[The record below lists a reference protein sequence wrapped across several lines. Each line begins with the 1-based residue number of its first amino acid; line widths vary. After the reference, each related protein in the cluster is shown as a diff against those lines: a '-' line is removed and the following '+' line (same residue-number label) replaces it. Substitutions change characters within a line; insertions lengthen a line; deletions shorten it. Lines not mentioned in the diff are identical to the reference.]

1 MELFGIRFHIFPSI
15 VLMLKSS
22 NPFET
27 KLITIRFYVKVRTLQ
42 LNEVIARILTIDMG
56 FGGPKKRKHTDFGM
70 LSLGV
75 VTEGIEPPT
84 QGFSVL
90 CSTD

>member
-27 KLITIRFYVKVRTLQ
+27 KLITMRFYVKVRTLEINKM
-42 LNEVIARILTIDMG
+42 LSIILSDDKS

-70 LSLGV
+70 LSL
-75 VTEGIEPPT
+75 
-84 QGFSVL
+84 
-90 CSTD
+90 